1 MLISVKGTG
10 KSQLQPSQEYMKDAP
25 VFHIV
30 SC

>member
-10 KSQLQPSQEYMKDAP
+10 KSQLQSGQENMEDAP

>member
-1 MLISVKGTG
+1 MLISVKETG
-10 KSQLQPSQEYMKDAP
+10 KSQLQPDQEYMENVP